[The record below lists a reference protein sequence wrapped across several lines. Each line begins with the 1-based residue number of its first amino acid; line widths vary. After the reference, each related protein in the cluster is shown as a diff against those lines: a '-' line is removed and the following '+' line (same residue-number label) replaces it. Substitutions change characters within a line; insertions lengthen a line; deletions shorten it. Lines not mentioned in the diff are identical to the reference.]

1 MQFSSSSLILLG
13 KFIFGDYLFVLI
25 ITLVE
30 KCDLYMY
37 IENARRQQLQDVE
50 LHKRWSLNNGYT
62 TNVVNN
68 KSLRKFQH

>member
-1 MQFSSSSLILLG
+1 
-13 KFIFGDYLFVLI
+13 
-25 ITLVE
+25 
-30 KCDLYMY
+30 MY